1 MKVMKV
7 KRNYRVSADFD
18 RKLQN
23 IQLYLKE
30 VCGLDYTFAD
40 IFDEMM
46 ELYETRIKFNSN
58 ILNELFREHDE
69 AILNQFMVG
78 NAEMLNALK
87 EIIKKSKV

>member
-1 MKVMKV
+1 
-7 KRNYRVSADFD
+7 
-18 RKLQN
+18 
-23 IQLYLKE
+23 
-30 VCGLDYTFAD
+30 
-40 IFDEMM
+40 MM

-87 EIIKKSKV
+87 EIIEKSKV